1 MPKYFDGARE
11 LPQDLLIIEYTS
23 ELLDTFELQSRQY
36 NGRFCINIK
45 LPGLPENSLG
55 YLFIVEKNNDLYTV
69 LDVKDIVHF
78 RGVNTAYLIRIIKHA
93 SGIEFDLEIQS
104 EFHRIRN
111 EIGLD

>member
-1 MPKYFDGARE
+1 MPKYFDGAKE
-11 LPQDLLIIEYTS
+11 LPQDLLIIKYTS
-23 ELLDTFELQSRQY
+23 ESFDTFEQQSSQY
-36 NGRFCINIK
+36 DGRFCINIK

-69 LDVKDIVHF
+69 LDVKDVVHF
-78 RGVNTAYLIRIIKHA
+78 RAVKTAYLIRIIKHA